1 MFSSGDYFT
10 LIMPLKS
17 GGMRS
22 SLDSFTHK
30 EKGGNDY
37 NPEEIKKSD
46 YLDHN
51 RKSTTNAV
59 RLETLRSERTHLSS
73 YIL

>member
-1 MFSSGDYFT
+1 
-10 LIMPLKS
+10 MPPKS

-37 NPEEIKKSD
+37 SPEEIKKSD

-51 RKSTTNAV
+51 RKSTTDAV
-59 RLETLRSERTHLSS
+59 
-73 YIL
+73 